1 MNKQWHAPTSLVFLM
16 ALIAAVVGLPTASF
30 AQGQGQVIA
39 QGPVQVKVIMS
50 GGFAA
55 AFQEIQPEFEKATGI
70 KVAVTRGPSQGTG
83 PDTIGAQLRRGVP
96 ADVVIMSR
104 EGLNDLI
111 AENRIVSGSDI
122 NLGQTPLGISVR
134 AGAPKP
140 DISTVDAFK
149 QTMLHAK
156 SVTFPSSTTGIYLV
170 KKLFPQLGI
179 FNAMAGK
186 TTNTGVASVAKGD
199 AEMAVQ
205 PVSELL
211 NVPGTQFVGTLPA
224 EIQYVSI
231 FSAAIVKGSKR
242 PQEAKELI
250 VFLGS
255 EKART
260 AAKKSGLEPN
270 EVPVSKPKKQG

>member
-1 MNKQWHAPTSLVFLM
+1 MNKRWHAPTKLIFLI
-16 ALIAAVVGLPTASF
+16 APIAAVVGLPAASF
-30 AQGQGQVIA
+30 AQGPVQVIA
-39 QGPVQVKVIMS
+39 QGPVQVTVIIS

-111 AENRIVSGSDI
+111 AENRIVSGSDV
-122 NLGQTPLGISVR
+122 NLGQTPLGMSVR
-134 AGAPKP
+134 TGAPKP
-140 DISTVDAFK
+140 DISTVEAFK

-179 FNAMAGK
+179 FNAMVGK
-186 TTNTGVASVAKGD
+186 TTNTGVAAVAKGD

-211 NVPGTQFVGTLPA
+211 HVPGTQFVGTLPA

-231 FSAAIVKGSKR
+231 FSAAMVKSSKQ

-260 AAKKSGLEPN
+260 AAKKSGMEPN

>member
-1 MNKQWHAPTSLVFLM
+1 MSKRWQASMRFAFLVFF
-16 ALIAAVVGLPTASF
+16 IGAVVALPAASF

-83 PDTIGAQLRRGVP
+83 PDTIGAQLRRAVP

-111 AENRIVSGSDI
+111 AENRIVAGSDV
-122 NLGQTPLGISVR
+122 NLGQTPLGMSVR

-140 DISTVDAFK
+140 DISTVEAFK
-149 QTMLHAK
+149 QAMLHAK

-179 FNAMAGK
+179 PNAMAGK
-186 TTNTGVASVAKGD
+186 ITSTGVAAVAKGD
-199 AEMAVQ
+199 AEIAVQ
-205 PVSELL
+205 PVSEILH
-211 NVPGTQFVGTLPA
+211 VPGTQFVGTLPA
-224 EIQYVSI
+224 EIQYVSV
-231 FSAAIVKGSKR
+231 FSAAIVKGSKQ
-242 PQEAKELI
+242 PTEAKELI

-260 AAKKSGLEPN
+260 AAKKSGMEPN
-270 EVPVSKPKKQG
+270 EGTVSNSKKPS

>member
-1 MNKQWHAPTSLVFLM
+1 MRLVFLVFF
-16 ALIAAVVGLPTASF
+16 IGAVVALPAASF

-111 AENRIVSGSDI
+111 AENRIVSGSDV
-122 NLGQTPLGISVR
+122 NLGQTPLGMSVR
-134 AGAPKP
+134 TGAPKP
-140 DISTVDAFK
+140 DISTVEAFK

-179 FNAMAGK
+179 FNAMVGK
-186 TTNTGVASVAKGD
+186 TTNTGVAAVAKGD

-211 NVPGTQFVGTLPA
+211 HVPGTQFVGTLPA

-231 FSAAIVKGSKR
+231 FSAAMVKGSKQ

-260 AAKKSGLEPN
+260 AAKKSGMEPN